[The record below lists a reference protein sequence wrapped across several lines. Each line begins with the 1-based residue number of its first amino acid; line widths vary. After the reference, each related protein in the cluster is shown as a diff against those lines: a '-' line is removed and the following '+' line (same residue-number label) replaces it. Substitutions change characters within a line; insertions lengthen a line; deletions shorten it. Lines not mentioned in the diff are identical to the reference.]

1 MEEQFNAL
9 NVQLDDCER
18 TLDDMDNFVDKQMK
32 NIHKF
37 NATCEGLEEWLPTA
51 LNSSIITESIS
62 FLPDDLL
69 RQDEEIKVR
78 CVVVL
83 LLFCFAVLLLL
94 VDL

>member
-9 NVQLDDCER
+9 NIQLDDCER
-18 TLDDMDNFVDKQMK
+18 TLEDMDNMVDKQMK

-37 NATCEGLEEWLPTA
+37 NETCEELEGWLPTA

-78 CVVVL
+78 CVVVI
-83 LLFCFAVLLLL
+83 LLFCFVTFLLL